1 MKYIIATLAIIFAST
16 FASADKPVADRP
28 HDDIIII
35 PTPQPPQPSII
46 QNAPGQ
52 QCDLYQIRVIT
63 TRGNNSIDA
72 ETLGY
77 CDLEQA
83 QNVLAQ
89 LNASAYRKL
98 PKGQPIYQIAY
109 PLF

>member
-1 MKYIIATLAIIFAST
+1 MKTIIAALLIITST
-16 FASADKPVADRP
+16 MALADRP
-28 HDDIIII
+28 HDNNRPIPGPL
-35 PTPQPPQPSII
+35 PTPVNIVQI
-46 QNAPGQ
+46 APGQ
-52 QCDLYQIRVIT
+52 QCDKYQIRVIT

-89 LNASAYRKL
+89 LNAAAYRKL
-98 PKGQPIYQIAY
+98 PKGQPIQQIAI

>member
-1 MKYIIATLAIIFAST
+1 MKTIIAALLITVSTLT
-16 FASADKPVADRP
+16 FADRQHDNNRPVQA
-28 HDDIIII
+28 
-35 PTPQPPQPSII
+35 PPAEPPVNII
-46 QNAPGQ
+46 QVAPGR
-52 QCDLYQIRVIT
+52 QCDEYQIRVIT

-77 CDLEQA
+77 CDLELA

-98 PKGQPIYQIAY
+98 PKGQAIQQIAY

>member
-1 MKYIIATLAIIFAST
+1 MKYLIAILILSSTAALAGKQSPAEIPGHVNLPTTNST
-16 FASADKPVADRP
+16 HAIYIEPC
-28 HDDIIII
+28 
-35 PTPQPPQPSII
+35 
-46 QNAPGQ
+46 NE
-52 QCDLYQIRVIT
+52 YQIRVIT

-89 LNASAYRKL
+89 LNAAAYRKL
-98 PKGQPIYQIAY
+98 PKGQAIQQIAY